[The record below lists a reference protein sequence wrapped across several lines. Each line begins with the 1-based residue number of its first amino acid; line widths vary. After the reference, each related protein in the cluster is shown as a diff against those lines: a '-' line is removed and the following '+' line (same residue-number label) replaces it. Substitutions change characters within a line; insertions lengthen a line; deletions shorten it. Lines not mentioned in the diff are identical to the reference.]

1 MPSGGIFNMKI
12 DTFDHKALLGPPKI
26 PGLPDSAQVASSLD
40 NGNAASKKSNK
51 KKKKSQNSS
60 NSAVTTTSKY
70 DSQTFQPPPVMA
82 AASSDTQQSQQN
94 GPENVAVDPAKKLR
108 NLKKKLRDIET
119 LEKKLAD
126 GSLTNPEPE
135 QLEKVQRKGV
145 MLDEIAQ
152 LEAMVANMST

>member
-1 MPSGGIFNMKI
+1 MKI

-26 PGLPDSAQVASSLD
+26 PGLPDSAQVASTLD
-40 NGNAASKKSNK
+40 NGNSASKKSNK

-60 NSAVTTTSKY
+60 NSAVTSSTSKS
-70 DSQTFQPPPVMA
+70 DSQTFQSPPVMA
-82 AASSDTQQSQQN
+82 AYSDTQQSQQN